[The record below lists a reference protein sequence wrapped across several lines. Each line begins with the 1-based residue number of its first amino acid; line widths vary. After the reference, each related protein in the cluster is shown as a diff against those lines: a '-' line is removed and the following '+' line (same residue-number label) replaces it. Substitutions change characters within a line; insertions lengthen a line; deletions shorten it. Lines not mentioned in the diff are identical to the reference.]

1 MSNRHLF
8 WAVAAMAAM
17 PLFAATTTDD
27 YAFRYSTLD
36 RVGELA
42 VRATSEATGLS
53 FTLNAETFDKAIGL
67 DAAGGPAG
75 ETVTEWRPVAF
86 VPPKVTVTKVAVAI
100 PGSDAPAF
108 ITVTPKDGDS
118 VEFRLGDASET
129 VSLVDADGIAHTA
142 TLRTYE
148 HETGVTLQP
157 NQDYACRFAFDD
169 TEVDATTRNFY
180 TFDGA
185 PHLRVTGTAS
195 ITRHVLN
202 ISDGR
207 EHSFATLADFD
218 ESMDQADQVFVVE
231 FSGSGGTLTMDAPLQ
246 EAPLVIGSSVSSTEA
261 AVSFDSAFAVPLS
274 LRDGEGGKG
283 GLSLTFGTNA
293 SFNPSALLL
302 ACDVTLKSPVKS
314 PVNLPADA
322 WLATHDVPIPAGRTF
337 RLELASPVGSEDN
350 LPNLSF
356 ADATSRLELASH
368 AVSTEG
374 NPLGI
379 PAKYQEML
387 NTQSGTLVIDRDVTA
402 SQFTLSD
409 WRAIYGVPVLGP
421 LETHLILRDGHTYTF
436 NGTFGF
442 SDVGALFGTATLT
455 IEGGTVTVGSLNL
468 TATDATL
475 DIQGGTVTA
484 DGLTGF
490 DAGAHT
496 DVTIAQGATLSL
508 KGALAAGE
516 ADAAG
521 TLDLT
526 VRGTLNLTGDVYMT
540 PALRRTLRVEGGTI
554 HATSKAAITCADG
567 GTSTAE
573 DYLVVSDGG
582 VLKGSMTVDN
592 VTGDGLLTIGQG
604 ATVSTLYAYEGTIE
618 GTGMIGAFTGDL
630 GDVTLGGDWLTGEG
644 KSLTDVVAKAQNYH
658 GTLGFTA
665 GTAETHKTI
674 DFASVAELTELPGA
688 FRVNNHQNVTMRL
701 DQYIDATVRWPSPAT
716 GVKLTLIESGAYG
729 GEAEIPVV
737 PAGIG
742 FVFQYYDEAGELK
755 TRTETDD
762 YQREPSEDGVSD
774 ELTWEDAV
782 FTGQGAWIDVEFDG
796 TSANSGWF
804 DFGEKDGCLVGLPEG
819 PNYGELTT
827 DDRCFTAM
835 GHPVSEG
842 MILGY
847 RPYVA
852 ESALASFPE
861 EWSLAVRMTAPKKSN
876 ACILAIGNNYANA
889 TASTYSLVFA
899 TGAVEADGTTE
910 IVLWKFDGKADGAAQ
925 PAQDL
930 PAKAIDELFRVKVAD
945 AQSAPHVF
953 SVVCDGKT
961 LNLYMDGAWLN
972 AVDVLPDQTL
982 SGGLQLGQ
990 QLGGSRVSASARSR
1004 AGDVAVA
1011 DGGAVDYIRFYKGAF
1026 PDAAMVEMADRTPY
1040 VRENLR
1046 YVRYVPLMTMPDPE
1060 LGDYEKPTE
1069 APAVETWIQKNAWL
1083 EQQWDG
1089 TKWTDKRLVDQPAE
1103 GAECRILVDAGE
1115 HAIQVNVERQVEAT
1129 ADGVTTNE
1137 GRYFYSPNRTYASLV
1152 VRAQDEA
1159 ASAATLR
1166 LVPLGVTK
1174 QESDDTDS
1182 SRPWESQLTESDWF
1196 TTAEESSPGNR
1207 TGFRYGTL
1215 RFTGGA
1221 NDPINND
1228 EENAIADFHGA
1239 GYLLDAATTG
1249 EGMNGIFDAGVCYL
1263 SKYAQV
1269 VLQANETNAS
1279 LQSTLEMVAG
1289 MSLTRG
1295 VMDEVARW
1303 QLTGPVALRGTA
1315 TLDDHVLGHPELK
1328 TQDPNNDQASEDV
1341 WVPFFTA
1348 NSTWKF
1354 YDDTRVEGGTDNADG
1369 AKAGLFARGVQTP
1382 GRLYLDFTATNGQAK
1397 YNAGHNFS
1405 QQAWYRYNYEGE
1417 TAAGPSDMTAVKAQ
1431 GTDFDHAVAFQIRLD
1446 RRVGNIVTL
1455 TLDKVPNA
1463 NVQTFYVE
1471 EAEGTTGDPLTL
1483 VLETPNGGKP
1493 LTVWQRVVAAA
1504 RLDVSN
1510 HGKGNAL
1517 NLRPEGETSARRTP
1531 IHRGNS
1537 TRGAYVV
1544 GNAKGDWNF
1553 GAESSVPRLEVATGC
1568 ELTFTVGQDL
1578 RRYGTTVAAQSGAYI
1593 HHTSDAPFLGQD
1605 IELAAGAT
1613 FGFHASAAASTT
1625 REEGVVLEGSLNLL
1639 GSATLRAA
1647 GGTEDRPPRFFAA
1660 GGIVAAADNLVLT
1673 VHAEEGANWRSRTA
1687 ALTGDVPFGLRK
1699 TGPGVVTFD
1708 TDVPPSVS
1716 GLVSVDAGT
1725 LNVTAAADTPVG
1737 KQGLHVAKD
1746 ATLGD
1751 SGRMVGEGRLLAAIP
1766 AGQELSGGGTIAGA
1780 LGLQSDATYV
1790 AKQGEALT
1798 VAGGLSVG
1806 DGGTADINVILPTE
1820 TTEGGAYVGDTHYL
1834 ISGREERTVRRRL
1847 WPTLDEARWDAIAWL
1862 QGEGGRTFTFY
1873 AARKPAM
1880 PVPSDLKG
1888 NETVNA
1894 WHDGF
1899 EPFMVNQYQS
1909 LGHAYVGATQGR
1921 TRAGSAHLSAS
1932 EINDA
1937 LYAFSGISAFAPSG
1951 GAATGGRT
1959 YIDAHNFYVAYEFGV
1974 SRMAFATIDGVEH
1987 VVVEVKVR
1995 NALAESFGDAL
2006 AGNAAAAFRSGTKIA
2021 FLAVK
2026 DGKAEPLSET
2036 VVVKKV
2042 ANLNGEAGVSDSGD
2056 TRYFA
2061 MPYKALEALFDD
2073 APILLRPSA
2082 SNEVELG
2089 AQ

>member
-573 DYLVVSDGG
+573 DYLTVSGDGTLSG
-582 VLKGSMTVDN
+582 PLTVDS
-592 VTGDGLLTIGQG
+592 VTGNGLLTLEAD
-604 ATVSTLYAYEGTIE
+604 ATVSTLYAYNGTIE

-630 GDVTLGGDWLTGEG
+630 GDVTLGGDWLTGPG
-644 KSLTDVVAKAQNYH
+644 KSLAEVVDKAQNYH

-665 GTAETHKTI
+665 GTEAEPKTI
-674 DFASVAELTELPGA
+674 DFASVAALTELPGA
-688 FRVNNHQNVTMRL
+688 FRVAEHQDVTMRL
-701 DQYIDATVRWPSPAT
+701 DQYIDATVRWPADT
-716 GVKLTLIESGAYG
+716 QDVTLTLIESGAYG

-737 PAGIG
+737 PTGVTFA
-742 FVFQYYDEAGELK
+742 FQYYDAAGQLQPRPA
-755 TRTETDD
+755 TD

-774 ELTWEDAV
+774 ELTWENAV

-796 TSANSGWF
+796 TSANTGWF
-804 DFGEKDGCLVGLPEG
+804 NLGKQNAWRGSP
-819 PNYGELTT
+819 TT
-827 DDRCFTAM
+827 GRSRRT
-835 GHPVSEG
+835 
-842 MILGY
+842 
-847 RPYVA
+847 
-852 ESALASFPE
+852 
-861 EWSLAVRMTAPKKSN
+861 
-876 ACILAIGNNYANA
+876 
-889 TASTYSLVFA
+889 TASLWRWA
-899 TGAVEADGTTE
+899 T
-910 IVLWKFDGKADGAAQ
+910 
-925 PAQDL
+925 PS
-930 PAKAIDELFRVKVAD
+930 P
-945 AQSAPHVF
+945 
-953 SVVCDGKT
+953 
-961 LNLYMDGAWLN
+961 
-972 AVDVLPDQTL
+972 
-982 SGGLQLGQ
+982 
-990 QLGGSRVSASARSR
+990 R
-1004 AGDVAVA
+1004 A
-1011 DGGAVDYIRFYKGAF
+1011 
-1026 PDAAMVEMADRTPY
+1026 
-1040 VRENLR
+1040 
-1046 YVRYVPLMTMPDPE
+1046 
-1060 LGDYEKPTE
+1060 
-1069 APAVETWIQKNAWL
+1069 
-1083 EQQWDG
+1083 
-1089 TKWTDKRLVDQPAE
+1089 
-1103 GAECRILVDAGE
+1103 
-1115 HAIQVNVERQVEAT
+1115 
-1129 ADGVTTNE
+1129 
-1137 GRYFYSPNRTYASLV
+1137 
-1152 VRAQDEA
+1152 
-1159 ASAATLR
+1159 
-1166 LVPLGVTK
+1166 
-1174 QESDDTDS
+1174 
-1182 SRPWESQLTESDWF
+1182 
-1196 TTAEESSPGNR
+1196 
-1207 TGFRYGTL
+1207 
-1215 RFTGGA
+1215 
-1221 NDPINND
+1221 
-1228 EENAIADFHGA
+1228 
-1239 GYLLDAATTG
+1239 
-1249 EGMNGIFDAGVCYL
+1249 
-1263 SKYAQV
+1263 
-1269 VLQANETNAS
+1269 
-1279 LQSTLEMVAG
+1279 
-1289 MSLTRG
+1289 
-1295 VMDEVARW
+1295 
-1303 QLTGPVALRGTA
+1303 
-1315 TLDDHVLGHPELK
+1315 
-1328 TQDPNNDQASEDV
+1328 
-1341 WVPFFTA
+1341 
-1348 NSTWKF
+1348 
-1354 YDDTRVEGGTDNADG
+1354 
-1369 AKAGLFARGVQTP
+1369 
-1382 GRLYLDFTATNGQAK
+1382 
-1397 YNAGHNFS
+1397 
-1405 QQAWYRYNYEGE
+1405 
-1417 TAAGPSDMTAVKAQ
+1417 
-1431 GTDFDHAVAFQIRLD
+1431 
-1446 RRVGNIVTL
+1446 
-1455 TLDKVPNA
+1455 
-1463 NVQTFYVE
+1463 
-1471 EAEGTTGDPLTL
+1471 
-1483 VLETPNGGKP
+1483 
-1493 LTVWQRVVAAA
+1493 
-1504 RLDVSN
+1504 
-1510 HGKGNAL
+1510 
-1517 NLRPEGETSARRTP
+1517 
-1531 IHRGNS
+1531 
-1537 TRGAYVV
+1537 
-1544 GNAKGDWNF
+1544 
-1553 GAESSVPRLEVATGC
+1553 
-1568 ELTFTVGQDL
+1568 
-1578 RRYGTTVAAQSGAYI
+1578 
-1593 HHTSDAPFLGQD
+1593 
-1605 IELAAGAT
+1605 
-1613 FGFHASAAASTT
+1613 
-1625 REEGVVLEGSLNLL
+1625 
-1639 GSATLRAA
+1639 
-1647 GGTEDRPPRFFAA
+1647 
-1660 GGIVAAADNLVLT
+1660 
-1673 VHAEEGANWRSRTA
+1673 
-1687 ALTGDVPFGLRK
+1687 
-1699 TGPGVVTFD
+1699 
-1708 TDVPPSVS
+1708 
-1716 GLVSVDAGT
+1716 
-1725 LNVTAAADTPVG
+1725 
-1737 KQGLHVAKD
+1737 
-1746 ATLGD
+1746 
-1751 SGRMVGEGRLLAAIP
+1751 
-1766 AGQELSGGGTIAGA
+1766 
-1780 LGLQSDATYV
+1780 
-1790 AKQGEALT
+1790 
-1798 VAGGLSVG
+1798 
-1806 DGGTADINVILPTE
+1806 
-1820 TTEGGAYVGDTHYL
+1820 
-1834 ISGREERTVRRRL
+1834 
-1847 WPTLDEARWDAIAWL
+1847 
-1862 QGEGGRTFTFY
+1862 
-1873 AARKPAM
+1873 
-1880 PVPSDLKG
+1880 
-1888 NETVNA
+1888 
-1894 WHDGF
+1894 
-1899 EPFMVNQYQS
+1899 
-1909 LGHAYVGATQGR
+1909 
-1921 TRAGSAHLSAS
+1921 
-1932 EINDA
+1932 
-1937 LYAFSGISAFAPSG
+1937 
-1951 GAATGGRT
+1951 
-1959 YIDAHNFYVAYEFGV
+1959 
-1974 SRMAFATIDGVEH
+1974 
-1987 VVVEVKVR
+1987 
-1995 NALAESFGDAL
+1995 
-2006 AGNAAAAFRSGTKIA
+2006 
-2021 FLAVK
+2021 
-2026 DGKAEPLSET
+2026 
-2036 VVVKKV
+2036 
-2042 ANLNGEAGVSDSGD
+2042 
-2056 TRYFA
+2056 
-2061 MPYKALEALFDD
+2061 
-2073 APILLRPSA
+2073 
-2082 SNEVELG
+2082 
-2089 AQ
+2089 